1 MGRSTFSG
9 PIKSNNGLEITGT
22 ATISGA
28 VTMSSTAAVTTSL
41 AVGGGTAITKIVKGT
56 CTVDLPSIDDGDVG
70 EATVTL
76 TGAAANDI
84 VVLIPPTAGIT
95 AGLAVCGAVVSAT
108 DQVKVRVINGSGGTV
123 NEASGTWIYLL
134 IRS

>member
-1 MGRSTFSG
+1 MGTTHFSGTVSAAAFSG
-9 PIKSNNGLEITGT
+9 PLT
-22 ATISGA
+22 GA
-28 VTMSSTAAVTTSL
+28 VTATTAAATTSL
-41 AVGGGTAITKIVKGT
+41 AVGSGTAITKIVKGT
-56 CTVDLPSIDDGDVG
+56 CTVDLPSIADGDVG

-84 VVLIPPTAGIT
+84 VVLIPPTAGLT

-108 DQVKVRVINGSGGTV
+108 NEVKVRAVNGSGGTID
-123 NEASGTWIYLL
+123 ESSGTWIYLL